1 MLSYKQLFQMET
13 TKVNDLEYYRDQ
25 LEDVI
30 TSHDKLT
37 EFRFTSRVKANPDVD
52 FPDGDSN
59 IGSVIIKDVT
69 KGIVYNAN
77 YIIADLGTRIDLDIT
92 FTDFY
97 LTLSSRPWW
106 EIVSGSQAQLFGRFD
121 YVIGQLQNFPIDAV
135 VRRS

>member
-1 MLSYKQLFQMET
+1 MMMET
-13 TKVNDLEYYRDQ
+13 KKNDDLAFYRDQ
-25 LEDVI
+25 IEDVI
-30 TSHDKLT
+30 ISDDGLT
-37 EFRFTSRVKANPDVD
+37 EFKFTSRLQANPNID
-52 FPDGDSN
+52 FPNEYSN
-59 IGSVIIKDVT
+59 IGNVIIKDIT
-69 KGIVYNAN
+69 KGIFYNAN